1 MGKILSQTSEHN
13 EINVAVAGY
22 CTCTKYITTESQQ
35 ESVVYL
41 FESYTCSRHFYIL
54 ISNYFILK
62 YVLFH
67 KETNIL
73 CQIQ

>member
-35 ESVVYL
+35 ESVELSTYL
-41 FESYTCSRHFYIL
+41 SHIHVHVIFTFL
-54 ISNYFILK
+54 FQTISF
-62 YVLFH
+62 
-67 KETNIL
+67 
-73 CQIQ
+73 